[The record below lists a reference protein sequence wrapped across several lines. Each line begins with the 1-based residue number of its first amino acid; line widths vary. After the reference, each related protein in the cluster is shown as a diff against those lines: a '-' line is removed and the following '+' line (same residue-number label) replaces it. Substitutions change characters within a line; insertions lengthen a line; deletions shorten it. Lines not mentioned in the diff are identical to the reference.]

1 MRLLKSYF
9 KDVLEVNKNT
19 ELLEYLETNLL
30 GMVEYQV
37 KLENFVNNHL
47 LMMNLLKI
55 NC

>member
-1 MRLLKSYF
+1 LTSYF

-37 KLENFVNNHL
+37 KLENFVKQSSLDDEFIKN
-47 LMMNLLKI
+47 K
-55 NC
+55 